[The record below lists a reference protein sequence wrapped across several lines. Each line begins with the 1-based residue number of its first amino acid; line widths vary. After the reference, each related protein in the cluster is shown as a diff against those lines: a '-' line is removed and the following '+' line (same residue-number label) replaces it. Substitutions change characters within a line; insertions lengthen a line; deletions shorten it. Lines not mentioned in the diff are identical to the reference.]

1 MYRNWKNITFG
12 LLAVFTAVSCQVEP
26 EVGILNA
33 TAYGDDSAPLKDVAD
48 FPIGTAVGYTPLMN
62 EPAYGEIVQRD
73 FDIATLEYH
82 MKHGAIVQGN
92 GTLNFSRADEILA
105 KLGNKEVFG
114 HTLAWHANQNAGY
127 LRTFAGIVVPAAE
140 ELVLNGGFEQGSAT
154 AFSNWSVFNTGN
166 PAGTSTITVGAG
178 SNEVRTGTR
187 SMKVVNPIGYPGN
200 QWRVQ
205 VASDFINT
213 VAGESYTFT
222 YWVKAQAPGGSIR
235 LSTGTEGGGSAQFQ
249 GDQAIGTNW
258 QQVSWTIV
266 ANSPRTRVLFDMG
279 QSANT
284 YFIDDASFKVV
295 VQAPGG
301 AQIRSRVDQALRTFI
316 TGTVNKYK
324 GRVKAWD
331 VVNEP
336 VTESGQLRTNANSP
350 APANASDW
358 FVWSEYLGFDYILNA
373 FKYAAEADPTAE
385 LYINDFN
392 LESSPAKLT
401 GLLDLVQRAR
411 AAGAKIDGIGTQMHI
426 SWRTSH
432 AGIEQH
438 FKRLAATGL
447 KVRVSELD
455 VRMVMSS
462 PAGQP
467 TDLLRAY
474 QAEMY
479 KFVVES
485 YIRNVPPAQR
495 AGIAVWGV
503 NDANSW
509 LYDGGK
515 EFPLLFD
522 NSYQK
527 KPAYGAM
534 LQALKN
540 K

>member
-1 MYRNWKNITFG
+1 MNWKIITLGF
-12 LLAVFTAVSCQVEP
+12 LATLSVVSCQIDP
-26 EVGILNA
+26 EVGILN
-33 TAYGDDSAPLKDVAD
+33 TSSYGDDSTPLKDAFD
-48 FPIGTAVGYTPLMN
+48 FPIGTAVGYSPLMN
-62 EPAYGEIVQRD
+62 EPSYGEIVQRD

-82 MKHGAIVQGN
+82 MKHGAIVQGD
-92 GTLNFSRADEILA
+92 GSLNFARADEILA
-105 KLGNKEVFG
+105 KLGNKDVFG

-127 LRTFAGIVVPAAE
+127 LKTFAGIVVPAAE
-140 ELVLNGGFEQGSAT
+140 ELVANGGFEQGT
-154 AFSNWSVFNTGN
+154 GTTFSNWSVFNTGN
-166 PAGTSTITVGAG
+166 PAGTSTVTTG
-178 SNEVRTGTR
+178 SGTNEVRSGTR
-187 SMKVVNPIGYPGN
+187 SMKVINPIGYPGS

-213 VAGESYTFT
+213 VAGESYTFS
-222 YWVKAQAPGGSIR
+222 YWVKAQSPGGSIR
-235 LSTGTEGGGSAQFQ
+235 LSTGTEGGGGPQYQ
-249 GDQAIGTNW
+249 GDQTIGTSW
-258 QQVSWTIV
+258 QQVTWTIV
-266 ANSPRTRVLFDMG
+266 ANSPRTRVLFDLG
-279 QSANT
+279 QAANT

-301 AQIRSRVDQALRTFI
+301 AQIRNKVDEALRTFI
-316 TGTVNKYK
+316 VGTVNKYK

-336 VTESGQLRTNANSP
+336 ITDAGQLRNNANSP
-350 APANASDW
+350 APTNASDW

-385 LYINDFN
+385 LYINDYN
-392 LESSPAKLT
+392 LETQPAKL
-401 GLLDLVQRAR
+401 DAMIELVQRAR
-411 AAGAKIDGIGTQMHI
+411 TAGAKIDGIGTQMHI

-432 AGIEQH
+432 ARIEEH
-438 FKRLAATGL
+438 FKKLAATGL

-467 TDLLRAY
+467 TELLKAY

-495 AGIAVWGV
+495 AGIAIWGI

-522 NSYQK
+522 NNYQK

-534 LQALKN
+534 LQAVKN